1 MIKEITLDGEQV
13 VIDFGGAPFW
23 KYYVLQL
30 ICLFCFRKR
39 LTNHI
44 EKDGCCDPIP
54 AE

>member
-13 VIDFGGAPFW
+13 VIDFAGAPFW

-30 ICLFCFRKR
+30 VCLVCFRKR

-44 EKDGCCDPIP
+44 EKDGCCDPLP
-54 AE
+54 TE